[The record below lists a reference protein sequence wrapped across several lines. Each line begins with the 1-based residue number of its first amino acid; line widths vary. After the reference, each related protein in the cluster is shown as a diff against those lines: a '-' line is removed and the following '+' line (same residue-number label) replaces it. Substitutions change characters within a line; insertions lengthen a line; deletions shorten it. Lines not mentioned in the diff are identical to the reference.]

1 MDDNTENAQVEGLN
15 ASGPA
20 DGNGLTDAPV
30 EGSAGEAVETTD
42 AAIAGL
48 TPNGDVETG
57 QNDEAMTQEQHD
69 AAVVAE
75 TLSVPDPIPDDEMVE
90 ETDFSEGEPKAAG
103 PEVPEGMVAITVT
116 KSASDPVPVYVNGV
130 GPYKLFR
137 DKEQIVPEDV
147 YDALANS
154 GVEFEHRLAGE

>member
-1 MDDNTENAQVEGLN
+1 
-15 ASGPA
+15 
-20 DGNGLTDAPV
+20 
-30 EGSAGEAVETTD
+30 
-42 AAIAGL
+42 
-48 TPNGDVETG
+48 
-57 QNDEAMTQEQHD
+57 
-69 AAVVAE
+69 
-75 TLSVPDPIPDDEMVE
+75 MVE